1 MERGGSDDGE
11 KSDEE
16 RDRLADIFIYND
28 KFIKVNFPNLRKEC
42 EEVKL
47 RSGKYHL

>member
-1 MERGGSDDGE
+1 MKR
-11 KSDEE
+11 E

-28 KFIKVNFPNLRKEC
+28 KFIKANFPNLRKELAV
-42 EEVKL
+42 VKI